1 VVTVTTRP
9 EVASRRSVLAATG
22 RQPDRAAEPLTGER
36 ATHTEDDGFLMVDLV
51 DVVDHLWGYF
61 SRG

>member
-1 VVTVTTRP
+1 
-9 EVASRRSVLAATG
+9 VLAATG